1 MGGAEKLKKSK
12 EFHFY
17 IQIHLLMQI
26 YVPSNDFFFKKKKID
41 IYYIYIK
48 L

>member
-26 YVPSNDFFFKKKKID
+26 YVPSNDFFLKKKKSTFT
-41 IYYIYIK
+41 IYT
-48 L
+48 